1 MIRLVTIPSITDDYA
16 AMQDAIDDGTVW
28 TSPFAGDALALIE
41 AGLCQPNP
49 ATWRAQQDAMFD
61 QQLRRQRY
69 EDDEQA
75 AAIISHKRGSR

>member
-1 MIRLVTIPSITDDYA
+1 MNPFQSV
-16 AMQDAIDDGTVW
+16 QDAIDNGDIW
-28 TSPFAGDALALIE
+28 SSPFAGDALALIE
-41 AGLCQPNP
+41 QGLCQPNP
-49 ATWRAQQDAMFD
+49 ATWKQMQDAMFD